1 MGIFLPSY
9 SRPSY
14 GYRRSNKPRTPVTL
28 FSYKAEDVWSA
39 AAAAT
44 RINGG
49 YLKEATFRYDEDQ
62 ERSVQVKEANKVLV
76 RQLLEAN
83 QGWME
88 EDVAR
93 GAEARA
99 YFAQGGLM
107 KLLEGSANDF
117 ETTAISIAQKD
128 VIESA
133 YDLAVLSS
141 LIASAE
147 RSAKR
152 DQEAYVKRNLD
163 TKHVGKVGDHF
174 MLRNAEVIAVGNLSD
189 FGKYRVDAKFE
200 GNLFTWWSGKS
211 YAVGS
216 TISAKGKIKGHIR
229 DRATNVAV
237 TQLNYVKEV

>member
-76 RQLLEAN
+76 RQLLEAT
-83 QGWME
+83 QGWIE

-117 ETTAISIAQKD
+117 ETTAINIAQKD

-152 DQEAYVKRNLD
+152 DHEAHVKRNLD

-189 FGKYRVDAKFE
+189 FGKYRVDAKFD
-200 GNLFTWWSGKS
+200 GNLFTWWSSKS

-216 TISAKGKIKGHIR
+216 TISVKGKVKGHIN